1 MEYINSLISAML
13 NAGITIPA
21 LMIGYYLSR
30 KGITKFII
38 PALVLGV
45 IDHLL
50 VKLLYIFELQQSTFA
65 QIGSK
70 LGQIDWLGVLTRGF
84 VVDVAAFFV
93 VSLALFLFL
102 KLLRKIRM

>member
-1 MEYINSLISAML
+1 MEYINALTSAML

-30 KGITKFII
+30 KSITKFIVPVLI
-38 PALVLGV
+38 LGV

-50 VKLLYIFELQQSTFA
+50 VKLLYIFELQQNTFA

-70 LGQIDWLGVLTRGF
+70 LGQIDWIGVLTRGF
-84 VVDVAAFFV
+84 VTNVAAFFV

-102 KLLRKIRM
+102 KLIRKIRM

>member
-1 MEYINSLISAML
+1 MEYINALTSAML

-30 KGITKFII
+30 KTITNFIVPVLI
-38 PALVLGV
+38 LGV

-50 VKLLYIFELQQSTFA
+50 VKLLYIFELQQNTFA

-70 LGQIDWLGVLTRGF
+70 LGQIDWIGVLTRGF
-84 VVDVAAFFV
+84 VINVIAFFV

-102 KLLRKIRM
+102 KLIRKIRM